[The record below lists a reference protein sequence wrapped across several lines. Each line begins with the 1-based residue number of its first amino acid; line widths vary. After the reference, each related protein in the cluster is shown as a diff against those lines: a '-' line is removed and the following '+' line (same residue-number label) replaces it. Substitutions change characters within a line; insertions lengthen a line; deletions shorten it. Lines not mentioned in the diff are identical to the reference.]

1 MRARLIDG
9 GMDAATPFA
18 LIENGTCAD
27 QRVVRGTLADLPGT
41 AAAHGVRSPALL
53 IVGHVA
59 ALADTLHW
67 FGTAPLHAPPLPAD
81 DAIAQA
87 A

>member
-1 MRARLIDG
+1 
-9 GMDAATPFA
+9 MDARTPFA
-18 LIENGTCAD
+18 LIENGSRAD
-27 QRVVRGTLADLPGT
+27 QRVVRGTLDDLPGT
-41 AAAHGVRSPALL
+41 AAHGVRSPALL
-53 IVGHVA
+53 IVGAVA

-67 FGTAPLHAPPLPAD
+67 FGAAPLHAPPLPAD